1 MSSPVKT
8 VSVPAPSLL
17 ATLLEAA
24 TAPVFLLDSELR
36 VRGANAEGAALLAR
50 PADLLN
56 GTRVDRWLVPSDL
69 PALQAGLAKA
79 RRTGRPEEVAIRFRT
94 ARSKVRARRV
104 RLHRDPGS
112 GAWVLTTWPEDEE
125 VDREEDGPR
134 LAFLRSLP
142 RHFFLELDPEGVV
155 RRAHGLGRTH
165 LLDDEEVEGRPYRS
179 LLRGTDGDVEA
190 VEELLAAAAEG
201 RGWRGVHWHRREDGV
216 PFLVRVYARPARPSG
231 PLGPEAVFLS
241 GLDVDRPRREM
252 ERAERAAR
260 AGAVGLLA
268 GRMAVRT
275 SRVLQEEA
283 ERPGGVPGTH
293 AEREPSSLARRLR
306 PLRDVTQAFLSLDG
320 TATERVRAIPVPR
333 LLQGIMDDPGLPP
346 LRWASEDL
354 PASVPPVLG
363 PPVALERVFRLL
375 LSGMTGGEGAGSAP
389 TWATARATDRAVILS
404 FTRQGEPLDEA
415 AVRSLDHPEEV
426 SDLPSA
432 ELASARA
439 LAAALGARLWT
450 GGGSGPGGTI
460 FSVELPRAT
469 RDAGGVSDAGG
480 SEAADD
486 AIPMGGATVLL
497 VDDDP
502 AIRASVGRYL
512 TKAGYEVREA
522 WSGRSAMAQITGG
535 SRPELMVTD
544 LRMLDGSGFW
554 LLDQLRRYFPD
565 LLRNTVILTGDE
577 ERGRELA
584 QRSGCPLMLKPLE
597 LGALVDQLDR
607 LST

>member
-1 MSSPVKT
+1 MSPQVKT

-24 TAPVFLLDSELR
+24 TAPVFLLDTELR

-69 PALQAGLAKA
+69 PALQEGLARA

-94 ARSKVRARRV
+94 ARSKVRARRA

-142 RHFFLELDPEGVV
+142 RHFFLELDLEGVV

-179 LLRGTDGDVEA
+179 LLRGTDGDVE
-190 VEELLAAAAEG
+190 VVDELLAAAAEG
-201 RGWRGVHWHRREDGV
+201 RGWRGVHWHLREDGV
-216 PFLVRVYARPARPSG
+216 PFLVRIYARPARPAG
-231 PLGPEAVFLS
+231 PLGPEGVFVS

-252 ERAERAAR
+252 ERAEGAAR

-275 SRVLQEEA
+275 SRMLEQEA
-283 ERPGGVPGTH
+283 ERLAGEAGADPG
-293 AEREPSSLARRLR
+293 AEGGALARRIR
-306 PLRDVTQAFLSLDG
+306 PLRDVTRAFLSLDG
-320 TATERVRAIPVPR
+320 AATERIRAIPVPR
-333 LLQGIMDDPGLPP
+333 LLQRVTDDPELPP

-354 PASVPPVLG
+354 PGSVPPVLG

-375 LSGMTGGEGAGSAP
+375 LSGMTGEGPRGAP

-404 FTRQGEPLDEA
+404 FTRQGEPLEEA

-450 GGGSGPGGTI
+450 GGGSGPGGTV
-460 FSVELPRAT
+460 FSVELPRAM
-469 RDAGGVSDAGG
+469 REAGGVAAGG
-480 SEAADD
+480 PDAADED
-486 AIPMGGATVLL
+486 IPMGGATVLL

-502 AIRASVGRYL
+502 AIRASVGRFL

-554 LLDQLRRYFPD
+554 LLDQLQRYFPD

>member
-1 MSSPVKT
+1 MPPQVKT

-24 TAPVFLLDSELR
+24 TAPVFLLDAELR

-69 PALQAGLAKA
+69 PALQAGLARA

-190 VEELLAAAAEG
+190 VDELLAAAAEG
-201 RGWRGVHWHRREDGV
+201 RGWRGVHWHLREDGV
-216 PFLVRVYARPARPSG
+216 PFLVRIYARPARPAG
-231 PLGPEAVFLS
+231 PLGPEGVFLS

-252 ERAERAAR
+252 ERAERGAR

-275 SRVLQEEA
+275 SRMLEQEA
-283 ERPGGVPGTH
+283 ERLGGEAGAD
-293 AEREPSSLARRLR
+293 AEGGGGALARRIR
-306 PLRDVTQAFLSLDG
+306 PLRDVTRAFLSLDG
-320 TATERVRAIPVPR
+320 SATERVRAIPVPR
-333 LLQGIMDDPGLPP
+333 LLQRVMDDPELPP

-354 PASVPPVLG
+354 PGSVPPVLG

-375 LSGMTGGEGAGSAP
+375 LSGMTGEGPRGAP

-404 FTRQGEPLDEA
+404 FTRQGEPLEEA

-450 GGGSGPGGTI
+450 GGGSGPGGTV

-469 RDAGGVSDAGG
+469 REAGGVAAGG
-480 SEAADD
+480 ADAPD
-486 AIPMGGATVLL
+486 EEIPMGGATVLL

-502 AIRASVGRYL
+502 AIRASVGRFL

-554 LLDQLRRYFPD
+554 LLDQLQRYFPD